1 MHEERRPEGA
11 SLHTSLLDLAE
22 HCARPFFCPDLQTS
36 YAKIPLLRQG
46 AIHDLLGLC
55 TMGNGVMI
63 KHSIRALFFAL
74 FSTLVLLALPAQAQ
88 FSIGGTSQ
96 VAATPTLPD
105 PLTTEAANA
114 LISRL
119 SDTEVRSLLLDQLNT
134 QAEANQNANSAGESE
149 FLYHA
154 TTGAWQAVTV
164 PVQRIPKLFSG
175 QARAFKAFYKSIGG
189 GSGLLKLL
197 GYMVIVFGIAAAVE
211 TLFRRVT
218 SNWHILPPADPDN
231 ITLRE
236 MLQLLAQRLT
246 TQVIAVVIFVLAA
259 RTASSLILPEHFFP
273 TVQLF
278 GIYFIGFPRFML
290 AIAFFLFAPMNPEYR
305 LMNVD
310 TKSARALC
318 FHQFWLAFL
327 LGFTAA
333 IQVFNASNG
342 VPMGETRIG
351 FWLNLALHIYLIAI
365 FWRYRQASTDM
376 MRGSDPDVT
385 PMEDRIARA
394 FPYVA
399 IILII
404 TVWWIINIVVS
415 YGNFALLA
423 SAPHYKTM
431 TLLLFAPAMD
441 TMIRGL
447 VRHLT
452 PAMTGEG
459 PVAERAY
466 HSSKRA
472 YIRIGRVVIFAIVI
486 MSIASFWGMSAKSIA
501 AAGVGAQFAAHI
513 IEFLIITS
521 IGYLFYEAASLFINR
536 KLAAEQTASG
546 YMPSENEVGGD
557 GGGAGGSRL
566 STVLPLILLVTQS
579 IILTLFLLL
588 GLSSLG
594 VDTTPLLAGA
604 SIVGLAIG
612 FGAQKLVTDVVSGI
626 FFLVDDAFRVG
637 EYVTVEGTMGTVE
650 KISIR
655 SMQLRHHKGA
665 VHTIPYGEI
674 PKITN
679 YSRDWV
685 IMKLRFTVPFDS
697 DPVQIKR
704 IFKKI
709 GQDLMAAPEFEG
721 DFLQPFKS
729 QGVLE
734 IDEVGM
740 VIRGKFMAKP
750 GKQFMIR
757 KEIFN
762 RVNKDFA
769 ENGLEFARREVR
781 VALPSMEK
789 DRDLTEEDRLAIS
802 AAASQAAQ
810 QQTAADA
817 PKSEDR

>member
-1 MHEERRPEGA
+1 MLKRTLGA
-11 SLHTSLLDLAE
+11 
-22 HCARPFFCPDLQTS
+22 
-36 YAKIPLLRQG
+36 
-46 AIHDLLGLC
+46 
-55 TMGNGVMI
+55 
-63 KHSIRALFFAL
+63 
-74 FSTLVLLALPAQAQ
+74 LVLSIATLLSISGLPAQAQ
-88 FSIGGTSQ
+88 FNIGASS
-96 VAATPTLPD
+96 AEDETPVLPD

-119 SDTEVRSLLLDQLNT
+119 SDNEVRALLLEQLNT
-134 QAEANQNANSAGESE
+134 QAKQSETDAAEAERE

-154 TTGAWQAVTV
+154 TTGAWQSVII
-164 PVQRIPKLFSG
+164 PIQRLPDLFTG
-175 QARAFKAFYKSIGG
+175 QAKALATFYERIGG
-189 GSGLLKLL
+189 GSGLLQML
-197 GYMVIVFGIAAAVE
+197 GYMVLVFGIAGVAE
-211 TLFRRVT
+211 TIFRRLT
-218 SNWHILPPADPDN
+218 RGWQILPPADPDN

-236 MLQLLAQRLT
+236 TLQLLAQRLT
-246 TQVIAVVIFVLAA
+246 TQVVAVILFVIVAISIGSMIIPAA
-259 RTASSLILPEHFFP
+259 LFP
-273 TVQLF
+273 TVKLV
-278 GIYFIGFPRFML
+278 GIYLIGFPRFML
-290 AIAFFLFAPMNPEYR
+290 AMAFFLFAPQNPEYR
-305 LMNVD
+305 LLNVS
-310 TKSARALC
+310 TPVARAFC

-327 LGFTAA
+327 IGFSGAVQ
-333 IQVFNASNG
+333 IFNVTNG
-342 VPMGETRIG
+342 MVLADTRLG
-351 FWLNLALHIYLIAI
+351 FWLNLGLHIYLIVI
-365 FWRYRQASTDM
+365 FWRYREGGISM
-376 MRGSDPDVT
+376 MRGADPDVT
-385 PMEDRIARA
+385 PIEERA
-394 FPYVA
+394 AQLYPYANIFIFVA
-399 IILII
+399 
-404 TVWWIINIVVS
+404 VWWIVNIVVS
-415 YGNFALLA
+415 YEDFELLQ

-431 TLLLFAPAMD
+431 LLLMFAPAMD
-441 TMIRGL
+441 TTIRAL

-466 HSSKRA
+466 RSNKRA
-472 YIRIGRVVIFAIVI
+472 YIRIGRVVIFAFVVL
-486 MSIASFWGMSAKSIA
+486 SIADFWGMSATA
-501 AAGVGAQFAAHI
+501 LATAGVGAQLAANV
-513 IEFLIITS
+513 IEFLIIMS
-521 IGYLFYEAASLFINR
+521 IGYLLYEAASLIINR

-546 YMPSENEVGGD
+546 YMPDEQEIGGD

-566 STVLPLILLVTQS
+566 STVLPLILLVTRTF
-579 IILTLFLLL
+579 IVTLFLLL
-588 GLSSLG
+588 GLSNIG

-655 SMQLRHHKGA
+655 SMQLRHHKGP

-697 DPVQIKR
+697 DPIKIKK

-709 GQDLMAAPEFEG
+709 GQELMDAPEFEG

-769 ENGLEFARREVR
+769 ANGIEFARREVR
-781 VALPSMEK
+781 VALPSLENGHE
-789 DRDLTEEDRLAIS
+789 LTPEDSAAIS
-802 AAASQAAQ
+802 AAATQAAQ
-810 QQTAADA
+810 QQVAGDP
-817 PKSEDR
+817 PKSENR